1 MLKCAK
7 AAGSWFITSGLAR
20 MNMILHH
27 NPGAVIE
34 QGNTLADPKFLDGE
48 QLKTFD
54 YVVANPPF
62 SDSFGLESRFNLF
75 EAINMTRQE
84 IRHSRFL
91 AFLLDPA
98 ALHGL
103 GDRFLRAMLVAVVS
117 DHPNAPISRLDATI
131 AELTGA
137 SVHCER
143 DHFDV
148 TVHLPSLQL
157 LFVIENKIGATES
170 TEQLSTYRSRAISR
184 YPELRFLGCFLTPD
198 GYDGEDPEWGTMSY
212 ATVASELGRLLLD
225 GVVPNDVSV
234 AIRHYVHLIER
245 RIVAS
250 QALIDA
256 CRTIYQQHREALDLV
271 MEHGQESLMTVAF
284 KQFQSGHPGLQ
295 ATTTRTNT
303 VFFCYESW
311 LRIADYPH
319 ADRKRWSSPFPVL
332 MWFEQGVK
340 KLYLRVEVGP
350 IVVDPGARPSI
361 ITGLRTEWRLPSGK
375 QLGKGKGAVYTR
387 IKTVLTS
394 ISNDPD
400 VDELVA
406 AMEKLWVQYESI
418 NVEQTVRKVVEA
430 ASV

>member
-1 MLKCAK
+1 MSATQESDLVRNEDALLAMIDALK
-7 AAGSWFITSGLAR
+7 
-20 MNMILHH
+20 
-27 NPGAVIE
+27 
-34 QGNTLADPKFLDGE
+34 
-48 QLKTFD
+48 QLERT
-54 YVVANPPF
+54 
-62 SDSFGLESRFNLF
+62 FGLESRFNLF
-75 EAINMTRQE
+75 EAINITRQE

-103 GDRFLRAMLVAVVS
+103 GDRFLRAILVAVLG

-131 AELTGA
+131 ADLAGA
-137 SVHCER
+137 TVHCER

-148 TVHLPSLQL
+148 TVQLPSLQL

-170 TEQLSTYRSRAISR
+170 TEQLATYRTRATSR

-198 GYDGEDPEWGTMSY
+198 GYEGEDPQWGTMSY
-212 ATVASELGRLLLD
+212 ATVASELGRLLFD
-225 GVVPNDVSV
+225 GIVPNDVSI

-271 MEHGQESLMTVAF
+271 MEHGQESLMTIAF
-284 KQFQSGHPGLQ
+284 KQFQIGHPGLQ

-311 LRIADYPH
+311 LRIANYPQ
-319 ADRKRWSSPFPVL
+319 ADRKRWSSSFPVL
-332 MWFEQGVK
+332 MWFEQGIK

-350 IVVDPGARPSI
+350 IAVNPSARQSI
-361 ITGLRTEWRLPSGK
+361 IDGLRTEWRLPSGK
-375 QLGKGKGAVYTR
+375 QLAKGKGAIYTR
-387 IKTVLTS
+387 IKTVPTS
-394 ISNDPD
+394 VSDDPD

-406 AMEKLWVQYESI
+406 AMEKLWVQSESI
-418 NVEQTVRKVVEA
+418 DVERTVQRVVEA
-430 ASV
+430 ASA